1 MTDKTIAF
9 SLLDLAPIPEG
20 SSAREAFSH
29 SLDLAR
35 LAEKR
40 GYHRYW
46 LAEHHNMTGIASA
59 ATSVLIGYLAANT
72 TTLHLGSGGVMLP
85 NHSPLVIAEQ
95 FGTLNTLYPGRI
107 DLGLGRA
114 PGSDQRTMMALRR
127 HMSGDIDNFP
137 RDVAELVDWFDA
149 RDPNPHVRPVPG
161 YGEKI
166 PVWLLGSSLYSA
178 QLAAQLGLPFATS
191 TTVSYYNMDL
201 LKEAGW
207 DKVPETFDD
216 VIRLY
221 QDMQTKGLTQ
231 KVLQTVPNTPTLANW
246 LGQLGSY
253 VVNEKNGSEGTATE
267 LACIDNGALAAFLTQ
282 WKAMYDA
289 GALINE
295 SGSADMFIAGDLVMM
310 TNSSS
315 NVAPVLEK
323 VNGAF
328 EVGVGKYLRVSADA
342 SDGATVAGSCL
353 SMFDSDD
360 DLRKEASWV
369 FMQYLASAAVQ
380 ADFAANTGYIPSNT
394 AAMDE
399 DIYKT
404 VTAEYPQYL
413 VAYDQ
418 LISTPADMRS
428 VTVGPSKDFYYAIMQ
443 GVSDM
448 LENDQTVE
456 ETVEIMSDEMQNLL
470 TEYAR
475 NNAVA

>member
-161 YGEKI
+161 YGEKN
-166 PVWLLGSSLYSA
+166 PRVVVRLQPLQRATGGAAWSAVCVCLTLRAGYVVPCAASLS
-178 QLAAQLGLPFATS
+178 QQ
-191 TTVSYYNMDL
+191 
-201 LKEAGW
+201 
-207 DKVPETFDD
+207 
-216 VIRLY
+216 
-221 QDMQTKGLTQ
+221 
-231 KVLQTVPNTPTLANW
+231 LQTV
-246 LGQLGSY
+246 
-253 VVNEKNGSEGTATE
+253 GT
-267 LACIDNGALAAFLTQ
+267 
-282 WKAMYDA
+282 
-289 GALINE
+289 
-295 SGSADMFIAGDLVMM
+295 
-310 TNSSS
+310 
-315 NVAPVLEK
+315 
-323 VNGAF
+323 
-328 EVGVGKYLRVSADA
+328 
-342 SDGATVAGSCL
+342 
-353 SMFDSDD
+353 
-360 DLRKEASWV
+360 
-369 FMQYLASAAVQ
+369 
-380 ADFAANTGYIPSNT
+380 TG
-394 AAMDE
+394 
-399 DIYKT
+399 KT
-404 VTAEYPQYL
+404 VCDGVHQY
-413 VAYDQ
+413 YRRRQ
-418 LISTPADMRS
+418 QPR
-428 VTVGPSKDFYYAIMQ
+428 
-443 GVSDM
+443 
-448 LENDQTVE
+448 
-456 ETVEIMSDEMQNLL
+456 
-470 TEYAR
+470 R
-475 NNAVA
+475 